1 MSLVII
7 DVMTALFHGGPN
19 VLCISATK
27 PSCRRSQRVKTCSRS
42 SKRPLASVEARMM
55 ARNSWL
61 RIWADAWSLGIDASS
76 VIRLGAMKIAAGGA
90 AAEKEAYRMV
100 SEKIEA
106 GLTLQ
111 RKALNGGLGNTAL
124 DVVAKTLGHLR
135 PKVRANRRR
144 LARRR

>member
-1 MSLVII
+1 
-7 DVMTALFHGGPN
+7 
-19 VLCISATK
+19 
-27 PSCRRSQRVKTCSRS
+27 
-42 SKRPLASVEARMM
+42 MM

-61 RIWADAWSLGIDASS
+61 RIWAEAWSLGIDASS
-76 VIRLGAMKIAAGGA
+76 VIGLRAMKIAAGGA

-111 RKALNGGLGNTAL
+111 RKALNGGLGKTAL

-135 PKVRANRRR
+135 PKVRANRKR

>member
-1 MSLVII
+1 
-7 DVMTALFHGGPN
+7 
-19 VLCISATK
+19 
-27 PSCRRSQRVKTCSRS
+27 
-42 SKRPLASVEARMM
+42 MM

-61 RIWADAWSLGIDASS
+61 RIWADAWSLGIEASS
-76 VIRLGAMKIAAGGA
+76 VIGLRAIKIAAGGA

-106 GLTLQ
+106 SLTLQ

-124 DVVAKTLGHLR
+124 DVVAKTLGHFR

-144 LARRR
+144 LTRRSWLAGGFESPLARAARLSWLRTGKSIGWLRLKVGCWR